1 MAKRLYSNDKEF
13 IVKGLKK
20 VGQSLGIAALVF
32 GLAAYGEQE
41 SQEIKVGATVGPHAQ
56 VVEAV
61 AKEAEKHGLNVKVVE
76 FSDYI
81 TPNAALEDG
90 SIDLNSYQHQP
101 FLDNYNNSQG
111 ANLVSMGN
119 SILMRMGLYSNK
131 HRSIEELPEQARIAI
146 PNDPTNGG
154 RGLLLFADTGLIR
167 LKDGVGFKASLNDIV
182 ENPKQFEFVEVDA
195 AQLPRTLDDVDAAA
209 ITMNYVMSAGLDP
222 KKQGIYLEAKDAPL
236 AVMVIASRTEDK
248 DNAEY
253 KKFVEIY
260 QSQPIRDYLQQTFNG
275 TIEAA
280 F

>member
-1 MAKRLYSNDKEF
+1 M
-13 IVKGLKK
+13 KGLKK
-20 VGQSLGIAALVF
+20 VGQSLGIVALVF
-32 GLAAYGEQE
+32 GLAACGEQE
-41 SQEIKVGATVGPHAQ
+41 SKEIKVGATVGPHAQ

-61 AKEAEKHGLNVKVVE
+61 AKEAEKHGLKVKVVE

-111 ANLVSMGN
+111 ANLVPTGN
-119 SILMRMGLYSNK
+119 SILMRMGVYSNK
-131 HRSIEELPEQARIAI
+131 YRSIEELPEQARIAI

-154 RGLLLFADTGLIR
+154 RGLLLFADAGLIR

-236 AVMVIASRTEDK
+236 AVMVIASRAEDK

>member
-1 MAKRLYSNDKEF
+1 M
-13 IVKGLKK
+13 KGLKK

-32 GLAAYGEQE
+32 GLAACGEQE
-41 SQEIKVGATVGPHAQ
+41 SKEIKVGATVGPHAQ

-101 FLDNYNNSQG
+101 FLDNYNSSQN
-111 ANLVSMGN
+111 ANLVSVGN
-119 SILMRMGLYSNK
+119 SILMRMGVYSNK

-154 RGLLLFADTGLIR
+154 RGLLLFADAGLIR

-236 AVMVIASRTEDK
+236 AVMVIASRAEDK